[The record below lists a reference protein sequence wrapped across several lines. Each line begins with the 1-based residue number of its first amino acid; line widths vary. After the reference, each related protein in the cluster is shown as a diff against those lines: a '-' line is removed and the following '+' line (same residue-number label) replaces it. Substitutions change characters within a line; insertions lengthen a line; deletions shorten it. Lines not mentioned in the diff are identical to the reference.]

1 MGMNTE
7 ELVALCPL
15 FRGIL
20 PEELHAL
27 LHCLSAQELSPP
39 KGGFILASPG
49 TQPPIGVV
57 LEGSV
62 QMISEDSFGKRSLIM
77 VLSKGSIFG
86 ESYSCMKARNR
97 SIAYQANEASRILI
111 LDYGRILHAC
121 KLVCRFHHRM
131 IENMV
136 ELIALKNLELVEK
149 LEVISCA
156 TIREKLL
163 TYLGREAQR
172 AGGNQFTIPM
182 SRTALAEYLCV
193 DRSAMTR
200 ELAHMREEGL
210 LHFDKRQFV
219 LLQSFHP
226 PFPCTKQKRR
236 TLT

>member
-1 MGMNTE
+1 MNTE
-7 ELVALCPL
+7 ELAALCPL
-15 FRGIL
+15 FRGIQTEDL
-20 PEELHAL
+20 DAL
-27 LHCLSAQELSPP
+27 LHCLSARELFAR
-39 KGGFILASPG
+39 KGGFILSSPG
-49 TQPPIGVV
+49 AQPLIGVV

-62 QMISEDSFGKRSLIM
+62 QMIIEDSFGKRSLVT
-77 VLSKGSIFG
+77 VLPTGSIFG
-86 ESYSCMKARNR
+86 ESYSCIKARNR

-172 AGGNQFTIPM
+172 AGRNQFTIPM

-200 ELAHMREEGL
+200 ELAHMRDEGL
-210 LHFDKRQFV
+210 LRFDKRRFT
-219 LLQSFHP
+219 LLQDS
-226 PFPCTKQKRR
+226 QNS
-236 TLT
+236 

>member
-1 MGMNTE
+1 MNTE

-20 PEELHAL
+20 PEELNSL
-27 LHCLSAQELSPP
+27 LHCLSVKESFPK
-39 KGGFILASPG
+39 KGGFILSSPG
-49 TQPPIGVV
+49 AQPLIGVV

-62 QMISEDSFGKRSLIM
+62 QMICEDSFGKRSLIM

-97 SIAYQANEASRILI
+97 SIAYQANEASRILT

-172 AGGNQFTIPM
+172 AGSKAFTIPM

-200 ELAHMREEGL
+200 ELAHMREDGL
-210 LHFDKRQFV
+210 LRFDKRQFV
-219 LLQSFHP
+219 LLQSLHP
-226 PFPCTKQKRR
+226 
-236 TLT
+236 

>member
-1 MGMNTE
+1 MNTE

-49 TQPPIGVV
+49 TQPLIGVV

-97 SIAYQANEASRILI
+97 SIAYQAYLRSEE
-111 LDYGRILHAC
+111 
-121 KLVCRFHHRM
+121 RFTGMPRP
-131 IENMV
+131 ISYAV
-136 ELIALKNLELVEK
+136 FCLKKNK
-149 LEVISCA
+149 
-156 TIREKLL
+156 
-163 TYLGREAQR
+163 Y
-172 AGGNQFTIPM
+172 
-182 SRTALAEYLCV
+182 
-193 DRSAMTR
+193 
-200 ELAHMREEGL
+200 
-210 LHFDKRQFV
+210 
-219 LLQSFHP
+219 
-226 PFPCTKQKRR
+226 
-236 TLT
+236 

>member
-49 TQPPIGVV
+49 TQPLIGVV

-121 KLVCRFHHRM
+121 KLPHH
-131 IENMV
+131 
-136 ELIALKNLELVEK
+136 IAVNSPINGSHHIANDIWFVHQNHPFSFIIFFASFLPESTNIFPPPTAIILPL
-149 LEVISCA
+149 
-156 TIREKLL
+156 
-163 TYLGREAQR
+163 YP
-172 AGGNQFTIPM
+172 IP
-182 SRTALAEYLCV
+182 
-193 DRSAMTR
+193 
-200 ELAHMREEGL
+200 AH
-210 LHFDKRQFV
+210 
-219 LLQSFHP
+219 
-226 PFPCTKQKRR
+226 
-236 TLT
+236 

>member
-1 MGMNTE
+1 MNTE

-15 FRGIL
+15 FHGIQAEDL
-20 PEELHAL
+20 NSL
-27 LHCLSAQELSPP
+27 LHCLSAKELFPK
-39 KGGFILASPG
+39 KGGFILTSPG
-49 TQPPIGVV
+49 TEPLIGVV

-62 QMISEDSFGKRSLIM
+62 QMICEDSFGKRSLIM
-77 VLSKGSIFG
+77 VLSEGNVFG

-97 SIAYQANEASRILI
+97 SIAYQANEDSRVLI

-163 TYLGREAQR
+163 TYLGRESRR
-172 AGGNQFTIPM
+172 AGGNRFTIPM

-200 ELAHMREEGL
+200 ELAHMRDEGL
-210 LHFDKRQFV
+210 VQFNKRQFV
-219 LLQSFHP
+219 LLP
-226 PFPCTKQKRR
+226 
-236 TLT
+236 

>member
-1 MGMNTE
+1 MNTE

-49 TQPPIGVV
+49 TQPLIGVV

-200 ELAHMREEGL
+200 ELAHMREEGM
-210 LHFDKRQFV
+210 LHFDTRMF
-219 LLQSFHP
+219 LMLQSFHP
-226 PFPCTKQKRR
+226 QFHFKKQKRR

>member
-1 MGMNTE
+1 MNTE

-20 PEELHAL
+20 PDELHAL
-27 LHCLSAQELSPP
+27 LHCLSAKEFFPK

-49 TQPPIGVV
+49 TQPLIGVV

-62 QMISEDSFGKRSLIM
+62 QMISEDSFGKRSLITI
-77 VLSKGSIFG
+77 LSKGSIFG
-86 ESYSCMKARNR
+86 ESYSCMKERNR

-172 AGGNQFTIPM
+172 AGTNHFTIPM

-210 LHFDKRQFV
+210 LRFDKRQFV
-219 LLQSFHP
+219 LLQ
-226 PFPCTKQKRR
+226 
-236 TLT
+236 